1 MGSETTYF
9 DFDGTNFVLQGADF
23 LCRDGNVIKIAS
35 DPTKGDI
42 KFITSPTSTV
52 PNTVIGSIGFS
63 LEIATG
69 KACPL
74 LYFAHE
80 DIMKPIAVLR
90 NDGLSFYTGLKEM
103 RIDSDGLS
111 LGDMFE
117 VRSTGILLAAP
128 TQITGTFTAPNDYSP
143 GGTSTGIIKKDS
155 NGFLKANINLFIIFV
170 WKIKNYSYG

>member
-1 MGSETTYF
+1 MGSETYF

-35 DPTKGDI
+35 DPNGGDI
-42 KFITSPTSTV
+42 KFITSPTIG
-52 PNTVIGSIGFS
+52 NTVIGSIGFS
-63 LEIATG
+63 LELATG

-117 VRSTGILLAAP
+117 VRSTGITP
-128 TQITGTFTAPNDYSP
+128 R
-143 GGTSTGIIKKDS
+143 
-155 NGFLKANINLFIIFV
+155 
-170 WKIKNYSYG
+170 